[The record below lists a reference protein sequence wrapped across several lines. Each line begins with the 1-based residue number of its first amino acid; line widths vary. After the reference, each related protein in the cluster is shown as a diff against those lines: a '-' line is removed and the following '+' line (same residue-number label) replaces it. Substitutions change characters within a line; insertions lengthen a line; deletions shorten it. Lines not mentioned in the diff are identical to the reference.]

1 MPKRKKVPESAI
13 EEASEALG
21 VLPEA
26 PPRRRKAHKRPN
38 RSADTIKSENVEVAW
53 AEDTKPGTQRVNFP
67 LRVDP
72 HVLEWF
78 SDRAIE
84 TGKDRSVLA
93 RIALDEYIERQD
105 GTQ

>member
-21 VLPEA
+21 DLPEP

-72 HVLEWF
+72 AVLEWF
-78 SDRAIE
+78 GDRSTEI
-84 TGKDRSVLA
+84 GRDRSVLA
-93 RIALDEYIERQD
+93 RIALDEYIERNS
-105 GTQ
+105 